1 MILACK
7 DITKTFGTDI
17 ILKNIT
23 FQIEEKEKVALVGV
37 NGAGKSTLFKILAG
51 ELSYDGGEIFKA
63 KDTTIGYL
71 SQNMEINTDN
81 SILDEMLTVFSEL
94 IELEAS
100 IRLLEKEM
108 SAHQRENLSQL
119 MNQYSLLQQEF
130 EQKNG
135 YGFRSQIKGV
145 LKGLGF
151 NENEFNKPVNV
162 LSGGQKTRLAL
173 AKLLLSNPSVLLL
186 DEPTNHLDISAIEW
200 LEDFLKSYS
209 GTVMIISHDRYF
221 LDRIVSK
228 VIEIENTKS
237 SVYNGNYSFY
247 AKQKQI
253 NREIQMNHYLAQQ
266 KEIKRQEEVIQT
278 LRSFN
283 REKSIKRA
291 KSREKALEKIER
303 IERPEALPSSM
314 KLTLKPKIQS
324 GNDVLHVENLSKSFG
339 NHKLFENVSF
349 DLKRGEKIA
358 LIGPNGVG
366 KTTLFRILLDQIA
379 PDKGFFRL
387 GTNVKIGYYDQ
398 EHQTISSNKTIID
411 EISDTYPNLTLGEIR
426 NILAA
431 FLFTGDDV
439 FKEISSL
446 SGGEK
451 GRVALAKIMLSEGN
465 FLLLDEPTNH
475 LDLLSKEVLED
486 ALNNYQ
492 GTVLYISHDR
502 YFINRT
508 ATKVLE
514 LTPYGIKEYLGN
526 YDYYIEKRNQIQF
539 NSMEKELPS
548 AEKLSSSKEEWLKR
562 KEEQAQQRKLQGSI
576 EKIENQIHET
586 ENQIE
591 EINQQLCLEEV
602 YTNPEKSQEI
612 LNMKTQLEEEL
623 ERLYEQWEELQ
634 SLVGI

>member
-23 FQIEEKEKVALVGV
+23 FQIEEKEKVAIVGV

-51 ELSYDGGEIFKA
+51 ELSYDSGEIFKA
-63 KDTTIGYL
+63 KDTSIGYL
-71 SQNMEINTDN
+71 SQNMEINTN
-81 SILDEMLTVFSEL
+81 NTILDEMMTVFSEL
-94 IELEAS
+94 LEIESS
-100 IRLLEKEM
+100 IRLLEEKM
-108 SAHQRENLSQL
+108 SAHKGEDLSNL
-119 MNQYSLLQQEF
+119 MRQYSLLQHEF
-130 EQKNG
+130 EEKNG
-135 YGFRSQIKGV
+135 YGFKSQIKGV

-151 NENEFNKPVNV
+151 DESEISKPINI
-162 LSGGQKTRLAL
+162 LSGGQKTRVAL
-173 AKLLLSNPSVLLL
+173 AKLLLSSPSVLLL

-221 LDRIVSK
+221 LDRIATK

-247 AKQKQI
+247 AKYKQI
-253 NREIQMNHYLAQQ
+253 NREIQMNQYLAQQ

-291 KSREKALEKIER
+291 RSREKALEKIER

-314 KLTLKPKIQS
+314 KLTLEPKIQS
-324 GNDVLHVENLSKSFG
+324 GNDVLHVENLSKAFG
-339 NHKLFENVSF
+339 NRKLFENVSF
-349 DLKRGEKIA
+349 DLKRGEKVA

-366 KTTLFRILLDQIA
+366 KTTLFRILLDQID
-379 PDKGFFRL
+379 PDSGFFRL
-387 GTNVKIGYYDQ
+387 GTNVKIGCYDQ
-398 EHQTISSNKTIID
+398 EHQNISYNKTIID
-411 EISDTYPNLTLGEIR
+411 EISDAYPTLTLGEIR

-451 GRVALAKIMLSEGN
+451 GRVSLAKIMLSEGN

-486 ALNNYQ
+486 ALNHYE

-508 ATKVLE
+508 ADKVLE
-514 LTPYGIKEYLGN
+514 LTPHGIKEYLGN
-526 YDYYIEKRNQIQF
+526 YDYYIEKRNQIKF
-539 NSMEKELPS
+539 EHTEKETVP
-548 AEKLSSSKEEWLKR
+548 AEKSSSKEEWLKR

-576 EKIENQIHET
+576 EKIEKQIHET
-586 ENQIE
+586 ENEIE
-591 EINQQLCLEEV
+591 AINEQLCLEEV
-602 YTNPEKSQEI
+602 YTNPKKSAEM
-612 LNMKTQLEEEL
+612 LDKKSQLEEEL
-623 ERLYEQWEELQ
+623 ERLYEQWDELQ
-634 SLVGI
+634 SMLGI